1 MRITEET
8 NHPGASEE
16 RLKSTHRAESLSKP
30 SNRDVYPGLK
40 VILGMI
46 GLLTGNLFLT
56 VLRV

>member
-16 RLKSTHRAESLSKP
+16 CLKSTHRAESLSKP
-30 SNRDVYPGLK
+30 LNRDAYPGLK
-40 VILGMI
+40 VVLVMI
-46 GLLTGNLFLT
+46 GLLAGNLFLT